1 MTEEQIIKLREI
13 INETL
18 DERDAFSGRTH
29 SDHHRFVEEMI
40 ERERRKVERR
50 ERLRQQVAGWAII
63 TVLTGIGISVYQ
75 LFVDFVK
82 RLSH

>member
-1 MTEEQIIKLREI
+1 MTEGEILRLREI

-18 DERDAFSGRTH
+18 DDRDAFSGRTH

-50 ERLRQQVAGWAII
+50 EKVRQQVLGWGAI
-63 TVLTGIGISVYQ
+63 TVITGIGIGAYQ
-75 LFVDFVK
+75 LLVDLIKKV
-82 RLSH
+82 SH

>member
-1 MTEEQIIKLREI
+1 MSDEQLLRTV
-13 INETL
+13 INEIL
-18 DERDAFSGRTH
+18 DERDSFSGRTH

-40 ERERRKVERR
+40 ARERRKVERR

-63 TVLTGIGISVYQ
+63 TALTGLGVGVYQ
-75 LFVDFVK
+75 MFVDLVK